1 MAKHIFIT
9 GGVVSG
15 LGKGIAA
22 ASLGRLLKARGLKVA
37 LQKFDPYLNIDPGT
51 MNPYQHGE
59 VFVTEDGAETDLDL
73 GHYER
78 FTDEDLTVDSSVT
91 SGKVYWSVLSRER
104 EGAFLGGTV
113 QVIPHITGEIKERIY
128 RVGRREGVDVVIT
141 EIGGTVG
148 DIESQPFLEAIRQVA
163 AEVGRQNVL
172 YLHVSLIVSIP
183 GTGELKSKPTQHSVK
198 ELLGLGIQPDV
209 ILCRCDGPVPSEVR
223 DKIALFCNVPP
234 ERVISNETAP
244 ILYEVPLML
253 EEAGLAKAVCGAL
266 GLPASELHLA
276 EWRAMVARAKH
287 PAGRVE
293 IALVGKYVALHDA
306 YISVVEALTH
316 GGIEN
321 GVQVDVRWVDSE
333 GLNDSN
339 AAELL
344 AGCAGII
351 VPGGFGSRGIE
362 GMISAVCW
370 ARENRVPYFGI
381 CLGMQ
386 MAVVE
391 FARHVA
397 GLANAH
403 SSELAATAH
412 PVIDL
417 MPDQQGVTDKGGTMR
432 LGAYPCHITA
442 HGTRAYQA
450 YGTEDI
456 SERHRHRYEFNNSYR
471 DVLTRR
477 ELVLSG
483 LSPDGK
489 LVEMVELPDH
499 PWFVG
504 VQFHPEFK
512 SRPNRAHPLFRDF
525 IAAAKEYRGG
535 CAEAEQACGRINRT
549 AQILRG
555 NKQ

>member
-1 MAKHIFIT
+1 MAKYIFIT

-78 FTDEDLTVDSSVT
+78 FTDEDLTVDSSIT

-128 RVGRREGVDVVIT
+128 RVGRREEVDVVIT

-172 YLHVSLIVSIP
+172 YLHGSLIVSIP
-183 GTGELKSKPTQHSVK
+183 GTGEPKSKPTQHSVK

-209 ILCRCDGPVPSEVR
+209 ILCRCDGPVSQKVR

-253 EEAGLAKAVCGAL
+253 EEAGLAKAVCEVL
-266 GLPASELHLA
+266 GLPVSKPHLE
-276 EWRAMVARAKH
+276 EWRAMVERAKR
-287 PAGRVE
+287 PAGRLE

-333 GLNDSN
+333 DINDSN

-351 VPGGFGSRGIE
+351 VPGGFGNRGIE

-370 ARENRVPYFGI
+370 ARENQVPYLGI

-397 GLANAH
+397 GLTDAH

-417 MPDQQGVTDKGGTMR
+417 MPDQQGITDKGGTMR
-432 LGAYPCHITA
+432 LGAYPCYITT
-442 HGTRAYQA
+442 HDTRAYQA
-450 YGTEDI
+450 YGAEDI
-456 SERHRHRYEFNNSYR
+456 SERHRHRYEFNNDFRSL
-471 DVLTRR
+471 LT
-477 ELVLSG
+477 EKGLVLSG

-499 PWFVG
+499 PWFLA

-525 IAAAKEYRGG
+525 VAAAKDYSGG
-535 CAEAEQACGRINRT
+535 GARKEMNSSNSAG
-549 AQILRG
+549 G
-555 NKQ
+555 

>member
-1 MAKHIFIT
+1 MNMAKYIFVT

-37 LQKFDPYLNIDPGT
+37 LQKFDPYLNLDPGT

-78 FTDEDLTVDSSVT
+78 FTDEDLTVDSSIT
-91 SGKVYWSVLSRER
+91 SGKIYWSVLSRER
-104 EGAFLGGTV
+104 AGDFLGGTV
-113 QVIPHITGEIKERIY
+113 QVIPHITNEIKERIY
-128 RVGRREGVDVVIT
+128 RVGRRKDVDVVIT

-163 AEVGRQNVL
+163 AEVGRSNVL
-172 YLHVSLIVSIP
+172 YIHVSLIVSIP

-198 ELLGLGIQPDV
+198 ELLSLGIQPDV
-209 ILCRCDGPVPSEVR
+209 ILCRSDGHLPDEVR
-223 DKIALFCNVPP
+223 DKISLFCNIPA
-234 ERVISNETAP
+234 ERVIPNETAP
-244 ILYEVPLML
+244 ILYEVPLLL
-253 EEAGLAKAVCGAL
+253 ERAGLARAVCGAL
-266 GLPASELHLA
+266 GLSASEPDMEA
-276 EWRAMVARAKH
+276 WQAMVERAKR

-293 IALVGKYVALHDA
+293 IALAGKYVALHDA
-306 YISVVEALTH
+306 YLSVVEALTH

-321 GVQVDVRWVDSE
+321 GVQVDIRWVDSE
-333 GLNDSN
+333 GLRDDN
-339 AAELL
+339 ASERL

-362 GMISAVCW
+362 GMISAIRY
-370 ARENRVPYFGI
+370 AREARVPFFGI

-397 GLANAH
+397 GLADAH
-403 SSELAATAH
+403 SSELAVTAH

-417 MPDQQGVTDKGGTMR
+417 MPEQRKKTDKGGTMR
-432 LGAYPCHITA
+432 LGAYPCHIAGHDTKA
-442 HGTRAYQA
+442 FHA

-456 SERHRHRYEFNNSYR
+456 SERHRHRYEFNNDFRSL
-471 DVLTRR
+471 LTGKG
-477 ELVLSG
+477 LVLSG
-483 LSPDGK
+483 LSPDGR

-512 SRPNRAHPLFRDF
+512 SRPNKAHPLFREF
-525 IAAAKEYRGG
+525 IAAAKALKLKSKPIGS
-535 CAEAEQACGRINRT
+535 AV
-549 AQILRG
+549 
-555 NKQ
+555 

>member
-1 MAKHIFIT
+1 MAKYIFIT

-78 FTDEDLTVDSSVT
+78 FTDEDLTVDSSIT

-128 RVGRREGVDVVIT
+128 RVGRREEVDVVIT

-172 YLHVSLIVSIP
+172 YLHVSLVVSIP
-183 GTGELKSKPTQHSVK
+183 GTGEPKSKPTQHSVK

-209 ILCRCDGPVPSEVR
+209 ILCRCDGPVSQKVR

-253 EEAGLAKAVCGAL
+253 EEAGLAKAVCEVL
-266 GLPASELHLA
+266 GLPVSKPHLE
-276 EWRAMVARAKH
+276 EWRAMVERAKR
-287 PAGRVE
+287 PAGRLE

-333 GLNDSN
+333 DINDSN

-351 VPGGFGSRGIE
+351 VPGGFGNRGIE

-370 ARENRVPYFGI
+370 ARENQVPYLGI

-397 GLANAH
+397 GLADAH

-417 MPDQQGVTDKGGTMR
+417 MPDQQGITDKGGTMR
-432 LGAYPCHITA
+432 LGAYPCYITT
-442 HGTRAYQA
+442 HDTRAYQA
-450 YGTEDI
+450 YGAEDI
-456 SERHRHRYEFNNSYR
+456 SERHRHRYEFNNDFRSL
-471 DVLTRR
+471 LT
-477 ELVLSG
+477 EKGLVLSG

-499 PWFVG
+499 PWFLA

-512 SRPNRAHPLFRDF
+512 SRPNKAHPLFRDF
-525 IAAAKEYRGG
+525 VAAAKDYSGG
-535 CAEAEQACGRINRT
+535 GARKEMNSSNSAGGI
-549 AQILRG
+549 
-555 NKQ
+555 K